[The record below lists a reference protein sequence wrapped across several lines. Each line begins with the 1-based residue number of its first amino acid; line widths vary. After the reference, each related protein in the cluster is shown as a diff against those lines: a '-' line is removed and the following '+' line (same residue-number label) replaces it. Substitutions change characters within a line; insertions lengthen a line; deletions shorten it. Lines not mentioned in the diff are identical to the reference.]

1 MATTKE
7 MKLPVVA
14 CPHNRV
20 PHQINSNEYA
30 NNNIAR
36 SIARA
41 KREVGSTL
49 GFSRKLRR
57 AVDGND
63 PYLLTQMGQRERTP
77 RRQKPV

>member
-1 MATTKE
+1 MQTT
-7 MKLPVVA
+7 
-14 CPHNRV
+14 
-20 PHQINSNEYA
+20 IF
-30 NNNIAR
+30 AR

-77 RRQKPV
+77 RRQKPM